1 MEIILIIIVL
11 VCIITCLMIYNISLH
26 KKLET
31 YSNVNQ
37 KIDNIKILQS
47 FMDTVGEYSSVDTK
61 LTRINKIILERFE
74 MLKYSTIVIFDGA
87 EYQIKASNVDKQHWD
102 SLKTLGSEE
111 IFADSI
117 ATATPKYV
125 TVDKESEKLPY
136 QKMEFGRA
144 KSAMFFPV
152 YIDNVYIGYW
162 LIESSEIHAFDNIDT
177 AIIEVIRDNI
187 VTVLKTIEY
196 QKTIENIVRTD
207 EFSGLKSAEYL
218 YAEGKKIVDQYTE
231 STVCMFSI
239 INLKQINE
247 EFGRE
252 MGNQMITK
260 ISEMI
265 KESISREY
273 LFVRY
278 MGPKFALVFPGILP
292 DDTGDFL
299 STLKLELE
307 ELEIGYENN
316 KQDEDSEE
324 YASPILNFV
333 ATSYYKG
340 TSMDG
345 AAKKLEEYLNIA
357 DPHES
362 DINYI

>member
-1 MEIILIIIVL
+1 MVIIVMIIVL
-11 VCIITCLMIYNISLH
+11 VCIIVCLMIYNISLH

-61 LTRINKIILERFE
+61 LSRINRIILDRFE
-74 MLKYSTIVIFDGA
+74 ILKYSTIVIFDGA
-87 EYQIKASNVDKQHWD
+87 EYQIKASNVDQQHWD
-102 SLKTLGSEE
+102 SLKELGSEE

-125 TVDKESEKLPY
+125 TVDKESERLPY

-152 YIDNVYIGYW
+152 YIDNVYIGFW
-162 LIESSEIHAFDNIDT
+162 LIESSEIHAFDDMDT

-196 QKTIENIVRTD
+196 QKTIENIVRID

-218 YAEGKKIVDQYTE
+218 YADGKKIVDQYTE

-239 INLKQINE
+239 INLRQINE
-247 EFGRE
+247 EFGRD

-260 ISEMI
+260 VSELV
-265 KESISREY
+265 KESISRDY

-278 MGPKFALVFPGILP
+278 IGPKFALVFPGILT
-292 DDTGDFL
+292 DDTTDFL
-299 STLKLELE
+299 TTLKTDLEN
-307 ELEIGYENN
+307 LEIGYE
-316 KQDEDSEE
+316 DSEE
-324 YASPILNFV
+324 YVSPILNFV
-333 ATSYYKG
+333 VTSYYKG
-340 TSMDG
+340 TSIDG
-345 AAKKLEEYLNIA
+345 ATKKLEEYIDKA
-357 DPHES
+357 DISES

>member
-1 MEIILIIIVL
+1 MVIIILIVLLVFIIVF
-11 VCIITCLMIYNISLH
+11 LMIYNLSLH

-47 FMDTVGEYSSVDTK
+47 FMDTVGEYSSVETK
-61 LTRINKIILERFE
+61 LNRINKIILERFE
-74 MLKYSTIVIFDGA
+74 MLKYSTIVVFDGA
-87 EYQIKASNVDKQHWD
+87 EYQIKASNVDEQHWE
-102 SLKTLGSEE
+102 SLKELGSQE

-125 TVDKESEKLPY
+125 TVDKESERLPY

-144 KSAMFFPV
+144 KSAMFFPI

-162 LIESSEIHAFDNIDT
+162 LIESSQIHAFDHIDT

-187 VTVLKTIEY
+187 VTVLKTVEY

-218 YAEGKKIVDQYTE
+218 YAEGKKIVDEYTI

-239 INLKQINE
+239 INIKKVNE

-252 MGNQMITK
+252 IGNSMITK
-260 ISEMI
+260 VSGLV
-265 KESISREY
+265 KSSISKEY

-278 MGPKFALVFPGILP
+278 MGPKFIIVFPGIIP
-292 DDTGDFL
+292 DDTSDFL
-299 STLKLELE
+299 TTLKNDLEA
-307 ELEIGYENN
+307 LEIGYDD
-316 KQDEDSEE
+316 DEAGE
-324 YASPILNFV
+324 YDTAKPIINFV

-345 AAKKLEEYLNIA
+345 AAKKLEEYIDST
-357 DPHES
+357 DPAES